1 MFYKYICDHTPIAT
15 TILGYLLCIGGVIS
29 YAPQYF
35 NLITTKQH
43 KGISELSLL
52 LLNAGSASLAAN
64 ALILNWYKFECY
76 YHCNFWLCT
85 NDLLSMYQIILGWL
99 VVFPLYLLFVRYKIK
114 NSERKAINDIIY
126 VGIYIIF
133 ILVMIIVGLVEKL
146 SQDNTKFFI
155 VCAKILGV
163 LSAVFS
169 SIVWIPQIIKL
180 LKTQQQGNLSLLMF
194 IMQTP
199 GNAIIILFQL
209 LYNQDWTTWISYVI
223 TLIEQTMIVII
234 LIIYSIRD
242 RNNPE
247 TIN

>member
-1 MFYKYICDHTPIAT
+1 MFYKYVCEHTSIPI
-15 TILGYLLCIGGVIS
+15 TILGYLLCIGGVVS
-29 YAPQYF
+29 YIPQYI

-52 LLNAGSASLAAN
+52 LLNAGCASLAAN

-76 YHCNFWLCT
+76 THCSFWLCT

-114 NSERKAINDIIY
+114 NSERKIINDIIY
-126 VGIYIIF
+126 IGIYIIF
-133 ILVMIIVGLVEKL
+133 ILVMVIVGLVEKI

-155 VCAKILGV
+155 ITAKILGV
-163 LSAVFS
+163 LSAIFS

-180 LKTQQQGNLSLLMF
+180 LKTKQQGNLSLLMF

-199 GNAIIILFQL
+199 GNAVIILFQL
-209 LYNQDWTTWISYVI
+209 LYNQDWTTWISYLI
-223 TLIEQTMIVII
+223 TLIEQTTIVII
-234 LIIYSIRD
+234 LIVFAIRD
-242 RNNPE
+242 RNK
-247 TIN
+247 